1 MSLTV
6 FDGITVGAVGGFLAG
21 LTVWCSQ
28 LIKEKVMTELH
39 KKRVYDWLIKK
50 TLKGKGITVGS
61 SVGDPRWV
69 STEEIA
75 CFTYLP
81 KDRVRYICSIH
92 KKIRCKLISDLWPNQ
107 SLEEMWAIR
116 EFVKMLEPQS

>member
-6 FDGITVGAVGGFLAG
+6 WDGITVGAVGGFLAG

-28 LIKEKVMTELH
+28 LIKEKLITEIH
-39 KKRVYDWLIKK
+39 KKRVYDWLYKK
-50 TLKGKGITVGS
+50 TLKGKGLTVGS
-61 SVGDPRWV
+61 PINDPRWI

-92 KKIRCKLISDLWPNQ
+92 NKIRPKLESDLWENEP
-107 SLEEMWAIR
+107 LGEKWAIR

>member
-6 FDGITVGAVGGFLAG
+6 QDGIIVGAVGGFLAG
-21 LTVWCSQ
+21 LTVWFSQ
-28 LIKEKVMTELH
+28 LIKEKLTTEIH
-39 KKRVYDWLIKK
+39 KKRVYDWLYKK
-50 TLKGKGITVGS
+50 TLKGKGLTGGS
-61 SVGDPRWV
+61 AINDPRWV

-92 KKIRCKLISDLWPNQ
+92 KKIRPKLESDLWKDQP
-107 SLEEMWAIR
+107 LEEMWAIR
-116 EFVKMLEPQS
+116 EFVEMLEP

>member
-6 FDGITVGAVGGFLAG
+6 QDGIIVGAVGGFLAG

-28 LIKEKVMTELH
+28 LMKEKLTTEIH
-39 KKRVYDWLIKK
+39 KKRVYDWLYKK
-50 TLKGKGITVGS
+50 TLPGKDLTVGAAIN
-61 SVGDPRWV
+61 DPRWV

-92 KKIRCKLISDLWPNQ
+92 KKIRPKLESDLWKNQ
-107 SLEEMWAIR
+107 SLGEMWAIR
-116 EFVKMLEPQS
+116 EFVKKLEP